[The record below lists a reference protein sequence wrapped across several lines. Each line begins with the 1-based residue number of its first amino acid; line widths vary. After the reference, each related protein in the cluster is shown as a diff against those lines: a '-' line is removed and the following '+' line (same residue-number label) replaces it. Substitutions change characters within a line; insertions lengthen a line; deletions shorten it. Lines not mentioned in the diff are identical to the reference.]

1 LRFTKRPPTYDR
13 VELNITAMIDVC
25 LFLLVFFMV
34 NLHFYPVE
42 GDFDITMP
50 ASMASEGMPTD
61 TETPPI
67 KVQLR
72 ADENGNLNGI
82 RMGQRSLMSLRQLQ
96 NQIREIISLERG
108 PAGVAADAE
117 VEFDCDYKLKYEYVI
132 AAITAISGYVAEDK
146 RSIVHMVSKI
156 KFSPPK
162 APPE

>member
-1 LRFTKRPPTYDR
+1 MRLSKSIPSYDR
-13 VELNITAMIDVC
+13 IELNITAMIDVC

-34 NLHFYPVE
+34 NLHFYPLE

-50 ASMASEGMPTD
+50 ASMASEGMASD
-61 TETPPI
+61 SETPPI

-96 NQIREIISLERG
+96 NQIREIVSMERG
-108 PAGVAADAE
+108 PAGAIADAE
-117 VEFDCDYKLKYEYVI
+117 VEFDCDYALKYEYVI

-146 RSIVHMVSKI
+146 RTIIHMVSKI
-156 KFSPPK
+156 KFTPPK
-162 APPE
+162 KPPE